1 MNSIIKIKNLSFA
14 YNKAIN
20 ILDEV
25 FLEFSEG
32 RIIVLL
38 GKNGSGK
45 STLLDCILGMN
56 NFSGEVSIDGKN
68 LREYSYKDLAKV
80 VSYIPQNLQV
90 NFDYTVRDFISFG
103 LNPNLPAFKKLSQE
117 DYDTVFYYAKYC
129 GISDLLGCTIDKIS
143 GGERQLAFIARAL
156 TQNTKIIVMDE
167 PTASLDFGNQQKL
180 LRIIKELSKKG
191 KTILFTTHN
200 PNHLVNLDC
209 DIYVVKDGKVS
220 KIDVLTP
227 EILRDIYGED
237 FEWRN
242 GVVVFN

>member
-1 MNSIIKIKNLSFA
+1 
-14 YNKAIN
+14 
-20 ILDEV
+20 
-25 FLEFSEG
+25 
-32 RIIVLL
+32 
-38 GKNGSGK
+38 
-45 STLLDCILGMN
+45 
-56 NFSGEVSIDGKN
+56 
-68 LREYSYKDLAKV
+68 
-80 VSYIPQNLQV
+80 
-90 NFDYTVRDFISFG
+90 
-103 LNPNLPAFKKLSQE
+103 
-117 DYDTVFYYAKYC
+117 
-129 GISDLLGCTIDKIS
+129 
-143 GGERQLAFIARAL
+143 
-156 TQNTKIIVMDE
+156 MDE

>member
-1 MNSIIKIKNLSFA
+1 MTDISVYNLIKSFEIGNNVLDGLSFTITEGERV
-14 YNKAIN
+14 AI
-20 ILDEV
+20 
-25 FLEFSEG
+25 
-32 RIIVLL
+32 L

-45 STLLDCILGMN
+45 STLLDCIFGMN
-56 NFSGEVSIDGKN
+56 NFSGEVIIDEKN
-68 LREYSYKDLAKV
+68 LREYSYKELAKV
-80 VSYIPQNLQV
+80 LSYIPQNLQV

-103 LNPNLPAFKKLSQE
+103 LNPNLTAFKKLSQE

-129 GISDLLGCTIDKIS
+129 GISHLLDCTIDKIS

-180 LRIIKELSKKG
+180 LRIIKELSKKD

-220 KIDVLTP
+220 KIDVLAP
-227 EILRDIYGED
+227 EILRDIYRED